1 MSYMAL
7 NVFMPRA
14 DVIKRYR
21 MPRHLHTDLF
31 KEMPV
36 ATVQNGKPVYLESQ
50 VDAFLRERFPHP
62 TPIPY
67 QKVMGARP
75 RGGRRVTTDHEALFA
90 IQMKKE
96 GKTMKQIVK
105 AMKEKWPERAEDFN
119 ISSVGKTIWRYECRQ
134 SRQSNSP

>member
-1 MSYMAL
+1 MGL
-7 NVFMPRA
+7 LVFMNRA
-14 DVIKRYR
+14 EVIRKSRI
-21 MPRHLHTDLF
+21 PKSLQTDLMSA
-31 KEMPV
+31 MPV
-36 ATVQNGKPVYLESQ
+36 ATVQKGKPVYLESQ

-62 TPIPY
+62 TPTPY
-67 QKVMGARP
+67 QKVQSARP

-96 GKTMKQIVK
+96 CKTMKHIVK